1 MIAGTWNAVEMF
13 GRLHPL
19 LVHLPIGLLVLL
31 AVFEIVARGERRP
44 GVALARR
51 VTLMVAAVG
60 AVFAA
65 IFGWLLSL
73 GGGYG
78 GDLVLWHQ
86 NAGFATAAAA
96 VALVILER
104 WRSVL
109 PYRVGLGAACAV
121 MGYASHLGGSL
132 THGEGYLTEHLPP
145 QVKALLGIGARGG
158 DAGGDVFSVAVRP
171 ILEARCVDCHKEG
184 KSKGKLRMDIV
195 EGLFAGGTEGPAI
208 VPGNS
213 AESLILQRIGLP
225 EDDEGRMPPEGRER
239 PTEAEIAVLRW
250 WIDGGASTNR
260 TVAEL
265 SPPADVA
272 ATIAA
277 LGAAAPEAG
286 AAVVASPAL
295 SAADAE
301 AAAKRLSDELGII
314 VLPLARGEPW
324 LEANASLAGTNFG
337 DAQLKRLEEVGANL
351 RRMDLAGTAVGD
363 VGIAGMG
370 AFPNLEVL
378 HLPRTRVTDEGLKAL
393 SPLSQLQS
401 LNLYGTAVSD
411 EGLPALEALPKLRR
425 VYLWQT
431 KVTSNFAQQ
440 LAARLPAAAAADA
453 HQRQIEELQAQIR
466 AARVE
471 VNMGG
476 PEIVAKPEENTPA
489 EKKPEEGKPA
499 PVKGK
504 QAKPPPPGKAPGA
517 KAAGP
522 GAGQNP

>member
-19 LVHLPIGLLVLL
+19 LVHLPIGLLLLL
-31 AVFEIVARGERRP
+31 AVFEIVARGERRS

-60 AVFAA
+60 AVLAA

-96 VALVILER
+96 VALLILER
-104 WRSVL
+104 WRSVV

-145 QVKALLGIGARGG
+145 QVKAVLGMGGRGA

-184 KSKGKLRMDIV
+184 KSKGKLRMDVV

-277 LGAAAPEAG
+277 LGAAAPEAD

-314 VLPLARGEPW
+314 VLPMARGEPW

-337 DAQLKRLEEVGANL
+337 DAQLKRLEEIGANL

-363 VGIAGMG
+363 AGLAGMG
-370 AFPNLEVL
+370 AFRNLEVL

-411 EGLPALEALPKLRR
+411 NGLPAIEALPKLRR

-453 HQRQIEELQAQIR
+453 HQRQIEELQAKIR

-476 PEIVAKPEENTPA
+476 PEIAAKPEEDKPA
-489 EKKPEEGKPA
+489 EKKPEEGKPLPA
-499 PVKGK
+499 KGK
-504 QAKPPPPGKAPGA
+504 QAKPPPPGKAPA
-517 KAAGP
+517 P